1 MKERVGFMELREIND
16 MCNNLGAKILKIN
29 EYKERGLVPNSGSPY
44 LINEPDVFFTVISV
58 GTAQAKAPEAEKFI
72 ARKMGWTKISP
83 SLNKGDFKTAENK
96 YIELKNSFSNKAGC
110 LNLRQI
116 RLWQEVDYYL
126 CIYID
131 ETNISDSVVLLLT
144 HEQMEKEVTSCGSA
158 THGTAAANANNQNIE
173 YSITIKV
180 GSPMMTQWIEKYDA
194 PADIKNQIIGG

>member
-1 MKERVGFMELREIND
+1 MELREINN
-16 MCNNLGAKILKIN
+16 MCNNLEAKILKIN
-29 EYKERGLVPNSGSPY
+29 EYKERGLIPNSGSPY
-44 LINEPDVFFTVISV
+44 LINEPEVFFTVISV

-72 ARKMGWTKISP
+72 ARKMDWTKISP
-83 SLNKGDFKTAENK
+83 SLNKGDFKTPENN

-126 CIYID
+126 CVYID
-131 ETNISDSVVLLLT
+131 ETNIANSVVLLLT
-144 HEQMEKEVTSCGSA
+144 HEQMEEEVAACGCA

-180 GSPMMTQWIEKYDA
+180 GSPMMAQWIEKYNA
-194 PADIKNQIIGG
+194 PDIRNQIIGG

>member
-1 MKERVGFMELREIND
+1 MGIMELREIND

-29 EYKERGLVPNSGSPY
+29 EYRERGLIPNSGSPY
-44 LINEPDVFFTVISV
+44 LINEPEVFFTVISV

-72 ARKMGWTKISP
+72 ARKMSWGKISP
-83 SLNKGDFKTAENK
+83 SLNRGDFRTAENK

-126 CIYID
+126 CVYID
-131 ETNISDSVVLLLT
+131 ETNIANSIVLLLT
-144 HEQMEKEVTSCGSA
+144 HEQMEREVAACGSA

-180 GSPMMTQWIEKYDA
+180 GSPMMAQWIEKYNA
-194 PADIKNQIIGG
+194 PDIRNQIIGG

>member
-1 MKERVGFMELREIND
+1 MELREIND

-29 EYKERGLVPNSGSPY
+29 EYRERGLVPNSGSPY
-44 LINEPDVFFTVISV
+44 LINEPEVFFTVISV

-72 ARKMGWTKISP
+72 ARKMSWTKISP
-83 SLNKGDFKTAENK
+83 SLNRGDFRTAENK

-126 CIYID
+126 CVYID
-131 ETNISDSVVLLLT
+131 ETNIANSIVLLLT
-144 HEQMEKEVTSCGSA
+144 HEQMEREVAACGSA

-180 GSPMMTQWIEKYDA
+180 GSPMMAQWIEKYNA
-194 PADIKNQIIGG
+194 PDIRNQIIGG

>member
-1 MKERVGFMELREIND
+1 MELREINKLCD
-16 MCNNLGAKILKIN
+16 DLGAKIIKIN
-29 EYKERGLVPNSGSPY
+29 EYKERGLLPNSGSPY
-44 LINEPDVFFTVISV
+44 LINEPEVFFTVISV

-83 SLNKGDFKTAENK
+83 SLNKGDFETSENN

-126 CIYID
+126 CVYID
-131 ETNISDSVVLLLT
+131 ETSIANSVVLLLT
-144 HEQMEKEVTSCGSA
+144 HEQMEEEVAAYGSA
-158 THGTAAANANNQNIE
+158 THGTAFANANNQNIE

-180 GSPMMTQWIEKYDA
+180 DSPMMAQWIEKYNA
-194 PADIKNQIIGG
+194 PDIRNQIIGG

>member
-1 MKERVGFMELREIND
+1 MELREINKLCD
-16 MCNNLGAKILKIN
+16 DLGAKIIKIN
-29 EYKERGLVPNSGSPY
+29 EYKERGLIPNSGSPY
-44 LINEPDVFFTVISV
+44 LINEPEVFFTVISV
-58 GTAQAKAPEAEKFI
+58 GTAQAKAPEVEKFI

-83 SLNKGDFKTAENK
+83 SLNKGDFKTPENN

-126 CIYID
+126 CVYID
-131 ETNISDSVVLLLT
+131 ETNIDNSVVLLLT
-144 HEQMEKEVTSCGSA
+144 HEQMEEEVATCGSA

-180 GSPMMTQWIEKYDA
+180 GSPMMAQWIEKYNA
-194 PADIKNQIIGG
+194 PDIRNQIIGG